1 LEFVISAVKG
11 QFWTLTMVEVI
22 LLSSSAPPSPVRTKA
37 GFESTIT
44 RRPLPKTFDF
54 DLDDFDDAGSLE
66 FGFDRPP
73 KKVRLSPAL
82 GSRSRLRKPSSAT
95 ERTPGLNFDF
105 SSDKDATEFLGETT
119 AVTSLRASLKKSTRI
134 EVVDD
139 IAYSSSA
146 PEPLPPKKTRQ
157 NGVEDARKFMLDDF
171 FDDDLGDPTVRLSQA
186 EHDDTIANLLPSLTQ
201 APSKRQKGK
210 CADHKPKARTNDASG
225 KATTKDVDDIECSSP
240 VKPKSS
246 KSSKLSEAEKA
257 ARAAQKAAA
266 KADKEA
272 AREAEKARKAQ
283 EKEQKGKEKQKAADL
298 AEVNK
303 SRTNKKDATP
313 EMIVEMSSLLKDTSV
328 GTQVE
333 KRMENVQVE
342 VNYIDEE
349 VNLTDTGGDPEQ
361 YGNIITWR
369 RKVQATYNDEEDQWE
384 PTSRCRVVK
393 EKHILIHMPAG
404 DFAAVAAAS
413 GSGTGTSVMR
423 TEEEMK
429 ANLDAHVKSIRRRFG
444 DCIPVYLIEGLR
456 SWLKKNLNAKNR
468 AYTAGVRAQMLQA
481 DADTEPAPSQARG
494 RKRKKPLSDS
504 LDLSHVTSDLVDDLL
519 LHLQL
524 AHQPILIHHSPTTTD
539 SASQISA
546 LTQHLAT
553 RPYRVAQLEYNLKS
567 ASFCMDGGQVRTG
580 DDAKDT
586 FVKMLQEVQRVT
598 PSMAYGIV
606 EEFKTIRK
614 LVKGFDKHG
623 NLLLEDVR
631 KTVNKDGGWSDKRL
645 GPQVSK
651 RLFKVFM
658 GRDPAA
664 TDGMS

>member
-1 LEFVISAVKG
+1 
-11 QFWTLTMVEVI
+11 MVEVI
-22 LLSSSAPPSPVRTKA
+22 LLSSSAPPSPVRTKD
-37 GFESTIT
+37 GPGSIIT
-44 RRPLPKTFDF
+44 RTTLPKTFDF
-54 DLDDFDDAGSLE
+54 DHDDFDDAGTLE

-82 GSRSRLRKPSSAT
+82 GSSSRFRKSNSAT
-95 ERTPGLNFDF
+95 ERTPVLNLDF
-105 SSDKDATEFLGETT
+105 SSDEDPIEVLGETT
-119 AVTSLRASLKKSTRI
+119 AVTSLKDSLKQNTRI
-134 EVVDD
+134 DNVDD

-146 PEPLPPKKTRQ
+146 PEPLPPKKTKQ
-157 NGVEDARKFMLDDF
+157 NGVETARKFVLDDF
-171 FDDDLGDPTVRLSQA
+171 FDDDLGDPAIGPLQP
-186 EHDDTIANLLPSLTQ
+186 EHDNRMANLLPSLTQ
-201 APSKRQKGK
+201 GPSNCQKGK
-210 CADHKPKARTNDASG
+210 QADHKPKARTNDASG
-225 KATTKDVDDIECSSP
+225 ITTTRKADDIEFSSP
-240 VKPKSS
+240 VKTKSS
-246 KSSKLSEAEKA
+246 RSSKGSEGEKA
-257 ARAAQKAAA
+257 ARAAERAAQRAAA

-272 AREAEKARKAQ
+272 AKEAEKARKAQ
-283 EKEQKGKEKQKAADL
+283 EKELKGKERQKAADL

-313 EMIVEMSSLLKDTSV
+313 EMILEMSSLLKDTSV

-333 KRMENVQVE
+333 KRMENFQVE

-349 VNLTDTGGDPEQ
+349 INLIDQGVDQGQ

-369 RKVQATYNDEEDQWE
+369 RKVQSTYNDAEDQWE

-393 EKHILIHMPAG
+393 EKHVLIHMPAG
-404 DFAAVAAAS
+404 DFAAVAAVSRS
-413 GSGTGTSVMR
+413 GSGTSVVR
-423 TEEEMK
+423 TEEDLK
-429 ANLDAHVKSIRRRFG
+429 ANLDAHVKSVRRRFG

-456 SWLKKNLNAKNR
+456 SWLKKNVNAQNR
-468 AYTAGVRAQMLQA
+468 AYTAGVRAQMLHA
-481 DADTEPAPSQARG
+481 DADAEPAPSQART
-494 RKRKKPLSDS
+494 RKRKKPASDS
-504 LDLSHVTSDLVDDLL
+504 LDLSHVTSDIVEDLL

-524 AHQPILIHHSPTTTD
+524 AHQPILIHHSPTPTD

>member
-1 LEFVISAVKG
+1 
-11 QFWTLTMVEVI
+11 MVEVI
-22 LLSSSAPPSPVRTKA
+22 LLSSSAPPSPLRTRVGA
-37 GFESTIT
+37 GSSKNRTA
-44 RRPLPKTFDF
+44 LPDKLGL
-54 DLDDFDDAGSLE
+54 DLDKFDDDATLDFSIA
-66 FGFDRPP
+66 RPT
-73 KKVRLSPAL
+73 KKARLSPE
-82 GSRSRLRKPSSAT
+82 GRSISRLRQPKSAT
-95 ERTPGLNFDF
+95 ENARELDFNF
-105 SSDKDATEFLGETT
+105 SSDDDLTDIPRETT
-119 AVTSLRASLKKSTRI
+119 AGNSLKTCWKPSTEI
-134 EVVDD
+134 EILDE
-139 IAYSSSA
+139 ITYSSSA
-146 PEPLPPKKTRQ
+146 PELLSSTRTRQ
-157 NGVEDARKFMLDDF
+157 VGAETTTKFVLEDF
-171 FDDDLGDPTVRLSQA
+171 FDDDLGDSSITPPQL
-186 EHDDTIANLLPSLTQ
+186 EHDSRPADLLPNLTKGL
-201 APSKRQKGK
+201 SKRQKSTS
-210 CADHKPKARTNDASG
+210 TNPELNQRRSNASG
-225 KATTKDVDDIECSSP
+225 KASAKAVDDIEFSSP
-240 VKPKSS
+240 VTAKSS
-246 KSSKLSEAEKA
+246 NSSKLSKAEKA
-257 ARAAQKAAA
+257 TKASERAAQRAAA

-272 AREAEKARKAQ
+272 AKEIEKARKAQ
-283 EKEQKGKEKQKAADL
+283 EKEQKGKEKRKAADL

-313 EMIVEMSSLLKDTSV
+313 EMILDMSSLLKDTSV

-333 KRMENVQVE
+333 KRMEIAQVE
-342 VNYIDEE
+342 VNYINEE
-349 VNLTDTGGDPEQ
+349 ISLADDGVDQEHHGS
-361 YGNIITWR
+361 IVTWR
-369 RKVQATYNDEEDQWE
+369 RKVNSTYNDEEDQWE

-393 EKHILIHMPAG
+393 EKHVLIHLPAR
-404 DFAAVAAAS
+404 DFVAVAAVARS
-413 GSGTGTSVMR
+413 GAEASVMR
-423 TEEEMK
+423 TEEDLK
-429 ANLDAHVKSIRRRFG
+429 ANLDAHVKSIRQRFG

-456 SWLKKNLNAKNR
+456 SWLKKNVNAKNR

-481 DADTEPAPSQARG
+481 DADAEPASSQARS

-504 LDLSHVTSDLVDDLL
+504 LDLSHVTSDIIDDLL

-524 AHQPILIHHSPTTTD
+524 VHQPLLIHHSPTPTE
-539 SASQISA
+539 SASQIAA
-546 LTQHLAT
+546 LTQHLAV

-567 ASFCMDGGQVRTG
+567 ASFCMNSGQVRTG

-623 NLLLEDVR
+623 NLLLENVR